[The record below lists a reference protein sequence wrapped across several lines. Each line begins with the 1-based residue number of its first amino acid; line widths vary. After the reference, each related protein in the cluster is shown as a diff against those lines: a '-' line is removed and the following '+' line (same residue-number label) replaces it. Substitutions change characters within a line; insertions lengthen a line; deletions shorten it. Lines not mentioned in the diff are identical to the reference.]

1 MNRKVIVMT
10 MMLVI
15 GSAILGLAAAE
26 TNQRI
31 LPHTPVVIELN
42 PEDAKSLLHV
52 ETLKITSLGTIKFDI
67 TQQFPTQFPIN
78 YVSQEEFRQGD
89 IMGIMLNY
97 TYSYSRN
104 PQGAGI
110 WESSNLGEKDGEYVY
125 LDEVL
130 FAYFKISLALYDSQG
145 ILVANTS
152 DLGGFCGVEGLTTTT
167 NVSSVFSYRGYCI
180 LVSYDWV
187 PGIYTLKASVKELL
201 SGLVD
206 SSETI
211 VNITVGPPPA
221 VPYPISIHP
230 RLVMIG
236 SEDLPEG
243 WVVAGEDLNR
253 TTLEGFGMSVRSFTK
268 PDNGFAK
275 DITIEIIQ
283 FVNDEV
289 AAQYLESRMEG
300 MLLTEKYGHCRV
312 TMQEIGDS
320 GFLVDQFE
328 RRDLSWSGWDDWTGL
343 ASGSFVVFR
352 EHNLVVMI
360 YGTYRFEAIK
370 QGVYVTNEELIE
382 FAGIQAAKISM
393 IADVGE

>member
-42 PEDAKSLLHV
+42 PEAAKSLLHV
-52 ETLKITSLGTIKFDI
+52 EFLKIRSLGTIKFDI

-97 TYSYSRN
+97 TYSYSGN

-125 LDEVL
+125 FDEVL

-152 DLGGFCGVEGLTTTT
+152 DLRGFCGVEGLTTTT

-253 TTLEGFGMSVRSFTK
+253 TTIEGFGMSVRSFTK

-289 AAQYLESRMEG
+289 AAQYLKSRMEG
-300 MLLTEKYGHCRV
+300 MLLTEKYGHGRV
-312 TMQEIGDS
+312 IMQEIGDS

-328 RRDLSWSGWDDWTGL
+328 RRDLSWSGWDDWNGY

-360 YGTYRFEAIK
+360 CGMYHFEAIK

-382 FAGIQAAKISM
+382 FAGIQAAKISA
-393 IADVGE
+393 IVDVGE

>member
-1 MNRKVIVMT
+1 
-10 MMLVI
+10 
-15 GSAILGLAAAE
+15 
-26 TNQRI
+26 
-31 LPHTPVVIELN
+31 
-42 PEDAKSLLHV
+42 
-52 ETLKITSLGTIKFDI
+52 
-67 TQQFPTQFPIN
+67 
-78 YVSQEEFRQGD
+78 
-89 IMGIMLNY
+89 
-97 TYSYSRN
+97 
-104 PQGAGI
+104 
-110 WESSNLGEKDGEYVY
+110 
-125 LDEVL
+125 
-130 FAYFKISLALYDSQG
+130 
-145 ILVANTS
+145 
-152 DLGGFCGVEGLTTTT
+152 
-167 NVSSVFSYRGYCI
+167 
-180 LVSYDWV
+180 
-187 PGIYTLKASVKELL
+187 VKELL

-211 VNITVGPPPA
+211 VNFTVGPPPA

-243 WVVAGEDLNR
+243 WVAAGEDLNQ
-253 TTLEGFGMSVRSFTK
+253 TTIEGFGMSSRSFTK

-275 DITIEIIQ
+275 EITIEIIQ
-283 FVNDEV
+283 FVNEEV

-328 RRDLSWSGWDDWTGL
+328 RRDPSWSGWDDWTSL

-360 YGTYRFEAIK
+360 CGTYRFEAIK

-382 FAGIQAAKISM
+382 FAGIQAAKISA